1 MSAPVASALY
11 LAEHRVLSDEQRTS
25 AIWFYLCRDFIG
37 VAACLMI
44 AGLALYVLLR

>member
-1 MSAPVASALY
+1 MH

-37 VAACLMI
+37 MAACLII
-44 AGLALYVLLR
+44 AGLALYELLR